1 MSLHKQEAVQIQE
14 VSPKE
19 PVNSRLQTQGQ
30 VHRVTLGKQQ
40 VLVTEDEPLLAQ
52 LERAGIHVEYQCRE
66 GYCSSCSIKL
76 IWGQVSYPFEP
87 LAWVQS
93 GYLLACCAIVKS
105 DIEIAFFD

>member
-1 MSLHKQEAVQIQE
+1 MTLTSKQDISQK
-14 VSPKE
+14 KE
-19 PVNSRLQTQGQ
+19 QQKKQ
-30 VHRVTLGKQQ
+30 MHRVLLGKKQI
-40 VLVTEDEPLLAQ
+40 LVTEDEPLLVQ

-76 IWGQVSYPFEP
+76 LWGNVSYPFEP

-105 DIEIAFFD
+105 DIEIAFL

>member
-1 MSLHKQEAVQIQE
+1 MTSISKSEKNE
-14 VSPKE
+14 
-19 PVNSRLQTQGQ
+19 Q
-30 VHRVTLGKQQ
+30 VHRVLIGKKQI
-40 VLVTEDEPLLAQ
+40 LVTEEEPLLVQ

-76 IWGQVSYPFEP
+76 LRGNVSYPFEP

-105 DIEIAFFD
+105 DIEIQFL

>member
-1 MSLHKQEAVQIQE
+1 MTTSTFKA
-14 VSPKE
+14 STAAKKDKP
-19 PVNSRLQTQGQ
+19 
-30 VHRVTLGKQQ
+30 VHRVLLGKKQI
-40 VLVTEDEPLLAQ
+40 LVTEEEPLLVQ

-76 IWGQVSYPFEP
+76 LWGQVSYPFEP

>member
-1 MSLHKQEAVQIQE
+1 MTSTSKHNTIHA
-14 VSPKE
+14 S
-19 PVNSRLQTQGQ
+19 NQ
-30 VHRVTLGKQQ
+30 VHRVLLGKKQI
-40 VLVTEDEPLLAQ
+40 LVTEDEPLLTQ

-76 IWGQVSYPFEP
+76 LWGHVSYPFEP

-105 DIEIAFFD
+105 DIEIAFFTDG

>member
-1 MSLHKQEAVQIQE
+1 MTLISKPENNT
-14 VSPKE
+14 VSDK
-19 PVNSRLQTQGQ
+19 
-30 VHRVTLGKQQ
+30 VHRVLLGKKQI
-40 VLVTEDEPLLAQ
+40 LVTEDEPLLIQ

-76 IWGQVSYPFEP
+76 LWGNVSYPFEP